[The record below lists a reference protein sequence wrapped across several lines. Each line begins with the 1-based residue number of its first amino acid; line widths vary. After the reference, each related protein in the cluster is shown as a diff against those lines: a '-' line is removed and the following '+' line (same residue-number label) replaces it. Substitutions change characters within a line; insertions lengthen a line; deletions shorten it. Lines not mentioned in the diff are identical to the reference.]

1 MKSRGRRLG
10 ADIFERVRQEVPL
23 DLIGMQSEQLGGLG
37 EVRHSELPAF
47 AARYRFLFNPIRYT
61 SMGLAVCEAMMT
73 GIPVIGLATTEM
85 ATAIENG
92 MSGYVDTNVENLI
105 AHMKR
110 LLKNPEEAR
119 RLGAGAR
126 ARAHQRFNLSRFIR
140 DWNDTFAAAIATSHP
155 EREKGLPAGG
165 AAR

>member
-1 MKSRGRRLG
+1 
-10 ADIFERVRQEVPL
+10 
-23 DLIGMQSEQLGGLG
+23 
-37 EVRHSELPAF
+37 
-47 AARYRFLFNPIRYT
+47 
-61 SMGLAVCEAMMT
+61 MT

-92 MSGYVDTNVENLI
+92 LSGYVDTNVENLI

-110 LLKNPEEAR
+110 LLDNPDEAR

-126 ARAHQRFNLSRFIR
+126 ARANQRFNLSRFIR
-140 DWNDTFAAAIATSHP
+140 DWNDVFAAAIAASHH